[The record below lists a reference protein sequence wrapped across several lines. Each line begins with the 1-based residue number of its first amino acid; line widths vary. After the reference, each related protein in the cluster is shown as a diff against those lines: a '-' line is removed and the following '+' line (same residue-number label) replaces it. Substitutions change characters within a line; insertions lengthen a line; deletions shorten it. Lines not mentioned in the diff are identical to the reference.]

1 MNPDNK
7 KIQMS
12 FLVLLCRGQEVSGSI
27 EVLELIIWLDS
38 YNTSKP

>member
-12 FLVLLCRGQEVSGSI
+12 FLVLLCHGQEVSRSI
-27 EVLELIIWLDS
+27 EVLDLIIWSDS

>member
-12 FLVLLCRGQEVSGSI
+12 FLVLLCRRQEVFGSI
-27 EVLELIIWLDS
+27 EVLELIIWSDS